1 MFTRMMTCTLKLD
14 KKEEFLEAARQLRS
28 AYKDQ
33 TGFVDLLTFISD
45 DRPGHAL
52 VVAVWRTKSDSQEFY
67 KTSAP
72 LLDLK
77 PFLEEQQ
84 IEHYYLE
91 TSSVFQIARG
101 KAAVSGCIVISRFLI
116 AGLPAVQS
124 PPAAQRKSGIRNSR
138 SQRESLG
145 QCLRQ

>member
-1 MFTRMMTCTLKLD
+1 MFTRMMACTLKLD
-14 KKEEFLEAARQLRS
+14 KKQEFLEAARQLRG

-33 TGFVDLLTFISD
+33 AGFVDLLTFISD

-91 TSSVFQIARG
+91 TSSVFKIGSG
-101 KAAVSGCIVISRFLI
+101 KAA
-116 AGLPAVQS
+116 
-124 PPAAQRKSGIRNSR
+124 
-138 SQRESLG
+138 
-145 QCLRQ
+145 

>member
-1 MFTRMMTCTLKLD
+1 MFTRMMSCTVKLD

-33 TGFVDLLTFISD
+33 SGFVDLLTFISD

-72 LLDLK
+72 LLELK

-91 TSSVFQIARG
+91 TSSVFKIAGG
-101 KAAVSGCIVISRFLI
+101 KAA
-116 AGLPAVQS
+116 
-124 PPAAQRKSGIRNSR
+124 
-138 SQRESLG
+138 
-145 QCLRQ
+145 